1 MTQRAITFKFVLPE
15 LLAVALGIL
24 ILIGMVY
31 LTDKYPIPINHS
43 DASRSTAPERPD
55 QSKAN

>member
-24 ILIGMVY
+24 VLIAIVY
-31 LTDKYPIPINHS
+31 LTDKYPIPIKHS
-43 DASRSTAPERPD
+43 DASRTTVPERPD
-55 QSKAN
+55 QSKSK